1 MKKII
6 LSILSLFLMTQ
17 TAFALND
24 ADEFRNVINKTKVSK
39 GTVSVSLRNV
49 KTGEIVNEYNSDM
62 QISPASTQKILSYF
76 SSLNTLGE
84 DYNFST
90 KLYKTKSGDYYIVL
104 GADPYLSGKDLK
116 ELISNIHIEKGET
129 LKHLYIDD
137 TILDNNTW
145 GEGWQWD
152 DSLNVLMPKFGAY
165 NIDKNLYTVIIR
177 PTVLQTPANIFTNVF
192 YPTTFINKTLTVQSG
207 NNINITKDPENDIS
221 PDALTVS
228 GEVSQTTKVQIPV
241 PYLRRYFILR
251 LEEALNA
258 NKISYTGKYEKVK
271 VPANAELIGEIE
283 HPISEASVDILK
295 NSNNMVAET
304 VFKLA
309 GAKYSKNTGSQS
321 TAMAMFNKYCYDN
334 KINCSNIRLTDGS
347 GVSKNNL
354 VTADF
359 MTQFLVKI
367 AQNNGYDKVKV
378 QLPTPGEG
386 TLKYRMLLIKNSLFA
401 KTGTLSNI
409 SGIAGYI
416 DTKNGNSYAFAVYVT
431 DGKSS
436 ENQKKILE
444 EMLIRHVYNN
454 K

>member
-1 MKKII
+1 MKKI
-6 LSILSLFLMTQ
+6 LLLILSLFLFSQ
-17 TAFALND
+17 TSFAISD
-24 ADEFRNVINKTKVSK
+24 VEEFRMVINKTKVSK
-39 GTVSVSLRNV
+39 GAVSISLRDI
-49 KTGEIVNEYNSDM
+49 KTGKVVNEYHSDV
-62 QISPASTQKILSYF
+62 QVSPASTQKILSYF

-116 ELISNIHIEKGET
+116 ELISNIHIGKDET

-152 DSLNVLMPKFGAY
+152 DSLNILMPKFGAY
-165 NIDKNLYTVIIR
+165 NIDKNLYTVIIK

-192 YPTTFINKTLTVQSG
+192 YPTPFINKTLTVQSG
-207 NNINITKDPENDIS
+207 NNIDITKDPENDIS

-241 PYLRRYFILR
+241 QYLRRYFILR
-251 LEEALNA
+251 LEDALNS

-271 VPANAELIGEIE
+271 VPANAELIGEIK

-295 NSNNMVAET
+295 NSNHMVAET

-309 GAKYSKNTGSQS
+309 GAKYSKNTGSQA
-321 TAMAMFNKYCYDN
+321 TAMAMFNKYCYNN

-367 AQNNGYDKVKV
+367 AQNNEYNKIKR
-378 QLPTPGEG
+378 QFPTPGEG
-386 TLKYRMLLIKNSLFA
+386 TLKNRMLLMKNILFA

-409 SGIAGYI
+409 SGITGYI
-416 DTKNGNSYAFAVYVT
+416 DTKKGNSYAFAIFVT

-444 EMLIRHVYNN
+444 ELLIRYVYNN